1 MIRPRDRHLDSD
13 ELDALIA
20 LRAKGVVRSGR
31 ISEQAAEDARR
42 HVESCQDCERKV
54 RMHSFVQSE
63 LEWRRA
69 GAGKTPGTACVDES
83 QWVRVAAGLL
93 PERETRELMQHA
105 AQCGHCG
112 PLLRDAA
119 EALDE
124 TATAAEETVLAHLD
138 NAQPEW
144 QSRMAKRLSE
154 SARLSPAV
162 KSRVPSS
169 GRLFR
174 RRGFAFGVAA
184 ALLVVAGWF
193 IMRAFRTASPE
204 QLLAES
210 YTERRTIEARIPGA
224 KYAPL
229 RVERGGENS
238 NLSKPPSLLKAEA
251 EIAENLQKYP
261 NDPRWLEARARAD
274 LLDGNDDSAIKGL
287 LQALEARPDSPAL
300 LADLGTAY
308 FLRAQSLDRPA
319 DYGNAIESLSKAL
332 SKSPDDSIALFNRA
346 LASQAMFFYTQAQED
361 WEHYLRVDPQGDWAD
376 EARKKLEEVKAKQKA
391 RDQGQAQP
399 LASTASVA
407 AADANLRA
415 AIGDRIEDYMKAGVS
430 EWLPQA
436 YPVEEP
442 DAKNRDAARAAL
454 RVLADIAATQHGDL
468 WLKDFL
474 AEASSRDFPRAVKGL
489 SDAIQANETADTTRA
504 GNSAREA
511 ASLFF
516 TAGNSAGV
524 LRARLESLAALNIAQ
539 DGHRCAEAGKKLL
552 QDVGDRPYRWLRIQL
567 NIEAGSCWW
576 LNENLGE
583 SRRRYLA
590 ALSEARDTGFQQI
603 AMRAQNHFSGLLA
616 ASGDFVGAWKT
627 ARSGLATF
635 WSGSYPDVRGYNF
648 YYDLYEASRVED
660 LPHTQ
665 IAAWQDGLRLG
676 EVSPDLAQRAM
687 AHAAMGSAAEKAEMP
702 QLAEKEFARA
712 SELFVASPQIESTR
726 VAQLEAETRLAGV
739 EVQRG
744 NAERAVQRLR
754 PLQSEVDALSD
765 NFLAILFSTNLG
777 EAEARLGDWD
787 SGERDLHKAVV
798 LAERQVS
805 TAADDKSR
813 LEIARQSSAAYRAL
827 VQRQLRKGDAQG
839 AFDLWE
845 RYRGISL
852 PASSQRSF
860 RVAAPV
866 TGVLVHMTSFA
877 PALRNATVISYAVLP
892 QGMAVWVADNR
903 GISASWAEGQSVAI
917 TKVATRFRQ
926 LCADPRSD
934 RADLLKTARSLYDL
948 LILPIREHLAA
959 DRTLIAEPDD
969 VLAGVPFEALLDE
982 NGHYLGEKSPILTS
996 LGMYSW
1002 AASRPALS
1010 ITEDAPTLIAAVPR
1024 SDADLSSQ
1032 PLPDAVLEG
1041 QNVAR
1046 YFRRRNLIES
1056 DAATGQQI
1064 LLHLANAAV
1073 FHFAGHAINTSQQTG
1088 ILASD
1093 ALLPAS
1099 LFKRSSL
1106 AQMQLAVFSACETQ
1120 NGSTGG
1126 FDDADSL
1133 VRVFL
1138 QAGVPHVL
1146 ASRWNVDSAATRQF
1160 MDVFYRSLLSGDS
1173 VPLAVHR
1180 SQQALRSQSVT
1191 SHPYY
1196 WSAFNAFGVS

>member
-1 MIRPRDRHLDSD
+1 LTRPWDRHLDND

-20 LRAKGVVRSGR
+20 SRASGVVRSGR
-31 ISEQAAEDARR
+31 ISKQAAEDARR
-42 HVESCQDCERKV
+42 HVESCQDCERRV
-54 RMHSFVQSE
+54 RMHSSVQSE
-63 LEWRRA
+63 LEWRRTD
-69 GAGKTPGTACVDES
+69 AGKTPGKGCVDES
-83 QWVRVAAGLL
+83 QWVRVVAGLL

-124 TATAAEETVLAHLD
+124 TPTTADETVLAHLN
-138 NAQPEW
+138 NAQPGW
-144 QSRMAKRLSE
+144 QTQMAERLRETS
-154 SARLSPAV
+154 RLSPVAE
-162 KSRVPSS
+162 SRVPPS

-174 RRGFAFGVAA
+174 RRVFALAAVA
-184 ALLVVAGWF
+184 ALLVTAGWF
-193 IMRAFRTASPE
+193 IMRAFGTASPE

-229 RVERGGENS
+229 RVERGAETS
-238 NLSKPPSLLKAEA
+238 DLRKPASLLKAEA

-261 NDPRWLEARARAD
+261 NDPRWLQASARAD
-274 LLDGNDDSAIKGL
+274 LLDGHYDSAIKGIS
-287 LQALEARPDSPAL
+287 QALGAQADSPSL

-308 FLRAQSLDRPA
+308 FLRAQSLERPV

-332 SKSPDDSIALFNRA
+332 RKTPDDPVALFNRA

-361 WEHYLRVDPQGDWAD
+361 WEHYLRVDPHGDWAD
-376 EARKKLEEVKAKQKA
+376 EVRKRLEEVKAKQKV
-391 RDQGQAQP
+391 REQSIAQP
-399 LASTASVA
+399 LAPPSNVA
-407 AADANLRA
+407 AADATLQA
-415 AIGDRIEDYMKAGVS
+415 AIGDRIEDYMKVGVS

-436 YPVEEP
+436 YPLEEGN
-442 DAKNRDAARAAL
+442 AKNGEEARAAL
-454 RVLADIAATQHGDL
+454 RVLADIAAARHGDL
-468 WLKDFL
+468 WLRDL
-474 AEASSRDFPRAVKGL
+474 LTEASSRDFPRAVKDL
-489 SDAIQANETADTTRA
+489 SEAIQANETAETAKAD
-504 GNSAREA
+504 SAAKEA
-511 ASLFF
+511 ASLFL
-516 TAGNSAGV
+516 TAGSPAGE
-524 LRARLESLAALNIAQ
+524 LRARLETLTALNIAQ
-539 DGHRCAEAGKKLL
+539 DGQRCAEAGKKLL
-552 QDVGDRPYRWLRIQL
+552 QDVEDRRYPWLRIQL
-567 NIEAGSCWW
+567 NIETGSCAW

-590 ALSEARDTGFQQI
+590 ALSEAGDTGFQQI
-603 AMRAQNHFSGLLA
+603 GLRAQNHFSGLLA
-616 ASGDFVGAWKT
+616 ASGDFGGAWKI

-660 LPHTQ
+660 LPHAQ

-744 NAERAVQRLR
+744 NAEHAVQRLK

-765 NFLAILFSTNLG
+765 NFLAILFSTDLG
-777 EAEARLGDWD
+777 EAEASLGDWD
-787 SGERDLHKAVV
+787 SGERDLHKAVA
-798 LAERQVS
+798 LAERRVS
-805 TAADDKSR
+805 TVADDKSR

-827 VQRQLRKGDAQG
+827 VQRQLRKGDAEG

-852 PASSQRSF
+852 SASSLQSSRL
-860 RVAAPV
+860 AAPV
-866 TGVLVHMTSFA
+866 TGELVHMTSFT
-877 PALRNATVISYAVLP
+877 PSLTNATVISYAVLP
-892 QGMAVWVADNR
+892 QGMAVWIADNR
-903 GISASWAEGQSVAI
+903 GIGASWAEGQSIAI
-917 TKVATRFRQ
+917 TKVATRFRE
-926 LCADPRSD
+926 LCADPRSNQ
-934 RADLLKTARSLYDL
+934 ADLARTARSLYDL
-948 LILPIREHLAA
+948 LILPIREHLVA
-959 DRTLIAEPDD
+959 DRMLVVEPDD
-969 VLAGVPFEALLDE
+969 VLAGVPFEALADE
-982 NGHYLGEKSPILTS
+982 NGHFLGEKTPILTS

-1002 AASRPALS
+1002 VASRAVRP

-1032 PLPDAVLEG
+1032 LLPDAIPEA

-1056 DAATGQQI
+1056 DAATEQQI
-1064 LLHLANAAV
+1064 LAHLASAAV
-1073 FHFAGHAINTSQQTG
+1073 FHFAGHAISTSQQTG

-1099 LFKRSSL
+1099 VFKRSLL

-1120 NGSTGG
+1120 DGSTGG
-1126 FDDADSL
+1126 FNDADSL